1 MPIQVIQIQRMPVQ
15 QEGEAVVAVAE
26 EEPMP
31 LGERDQK
38 LMQIEAQIE
47 AKRNWLLE
55 RRKVLKKNIKDN
67 RFLQGVKEDYEKF
80 YNYTVKQKENQL
92 KAFGMLNQYVSDII
106 ISGKLTDRDIQRSKA
121 EQEQILGEMEK
132 IKRNL
137 DKIMKEEE

>member
-1 MPIQVIQIQRMPVQ
+1 MPIQLIQIERVPSQ
-15 QEGEAVVAVAE
+15 
-26 EEPMP
+26 EPMP

-38 LMQIEAQIE
+38 LIQLEAEIE

-55 RRKVLKKNIKDN
+55 RRKVLKKNLRENK
-67 RFLQGVKEDYEKF
+67 FLHGVKEDYEKF

-106 ISGKLTDRDIQRSKA
+106 ISGKLTDRDIQHSKA
-121 EQEQILGEMEK
+121 EQEQIVGEMEK

-137 DKIMKEEE
+137 DIIMKEEE

>member
-1 MPIQVIQIQRMPVQ
+1 MPIQVIQIERMPSQ
-15 QEGEAVVAVAE
+15 QEIEDQD
-26 EEPMP
+26 PMP

-38 LMQIEAQIE
+38 LIQLEAEIE

-55 RRKVLKKNIKDN
+55 RRKVLKKNVKN
-67 RFLQGVKEDYEKF
+67 NQFLQGVKEDYEKF

-92 KAFGMLNQYVSDII
+92 KAFAMLNQYVSDII

>member
-1 MPIQVIQIQRMPVQ
+1 MPIQLIQIERVPT
-15 QEGEAVVAVAE
+15 QEIENQN
-26 EEPMP
+26 PMP

-38 LMQIEAQIE
+38 LIQLEAEIE

-55 RRKVLKKNIKDN
+55 RRKVLKKNVKN
-67 RFLQGVKEDYEKF
+67 NQFLQGVKEDYEKF

-92 KAFGMLNQYVSDII
+92 KAFAMLNQYVSDII

>member
-1 MPIQVIQIQRMPVQ
+1 MPIQVIQIQRMPSK
-15 QEGEAVVAVAE
+15 QEGEAVVAE

-106 ISGKLTDRDIQRSKA
+106 ISGKLTDLDIQRSKA
-121 EQEQILGEMEK
+121 EQEQIIGEMEK
-132 IKRNL
+132 IKSNL

>member
-1 MPIQVIQIQRMPVQ
+1 MPVQVIQIERIPIQKEIGTQ
-15 QEGEAVVAVAE
+15 GL
-26 EEPMP
+26 MP

-38 LMQIEAQIE
+38 LIQLEAEIE

-55 RRKVLKKNIKDN
+55 RRKVLKKNVKN
-67 RFLQGVKEDYEKF
+67 NQFLHGVKEDYEKF

-92 KAFGMLNQYVSDII
+92 KAFTMLNQYVSDII
-106 ISGKLTDRDIQRSKA
+106 ISGKLTDRDIQRSKE
-121 EQEQILGEMEK
+121 EQEQIVGEMEK

>member
-1 MPIQVIQIQRMPVQ
+1 MPIQVIQIERIPIQKEIGTQ
-15 QEGEAVVAVAE
+15 GL
-26 EEPMP
+26 MP

-38 LMQIEAQIE
+38 LIQLEAEIE

-55 RRKVLKKNIKDN
+55 RRKVLKKNVKN
-67 RFLQGVKEDYEKF
+67 NQFLHGVKEDYEKF

-92 KAFGMLNQYVSDII
+92 KAFTMLNQYVSDII
-106 ISGKLTDRDIQRSKA
+106 ISGKLTDRDIQRSKE
-121 EQEQILGEMEK
+121 EQEQIVGEMEK